1 MTSMRGTKSNL
12 RTREDGSRQA
22 DGGQVLKEN
31 WPLIV
36 RILNMHREAPAA
48 ARQPQRKQ
56 G

>member
-1 MTSMRGTKSNL
+1 MRNAKPNL

-22 DGGQVLKEN
+22 DPGKVLKEN

-36 RILNMHREAPAA
+36 RILNMHRAAPTAA
-48 ARQPQRKQ
+48 EQPQRKQ

>member
-1 MTSMRGTKSNL
+1 MQKAKPNL

-22 DGGQVLKEN
+22 DRGQILKEN

-36 RILNMHREAPAA
+36 RILDMHREAPTTVK
-48 ARQPQRKQ
+48 QPERKQ